1 MNDERGTYRERTW
14 APAWVRVV
22 ISGACLLGLGA
33 SFYEAFQHTAQ
44 GAAAIG
50 DDSLSLLGSALVGG
64 GFLLFYVTM
73 TSIFMCLDV
82 EVRADHLFI
91 SFGPVRLVRKRIQ
104 FADIESAKAV
114 TYSPIREFGGWGIR
128 GWGRRT
134 AWTIRGNQAVRVKLV
149 SGKEVYVGSR
159 FPQRLA
165 GRIEVAMRGAKH
177 AWRARPGKHRDG
189 LVSCHT

>member
-73 TSIFMCLDV
+73 TSIFMCRVNWTMSAPAPSRSPGRLP
-82 EVRADHLFI
+82 RTR
-91 SFGPVRLVRKRIQ
+91 SPVRTGRHAAAVH
-104 FADIESAKAV
+104 SARSSSAA
-114 TYSPIREFGGWGIR
+114 RRWRRRGGR
-128 GWGRRT
+128 
-134 AWTIRGNQAVRVKLV
+134 
-149 SGKEVYVGSR
+149 SR
-159 FPQRLA
+159 WSLP
-165 GRIEVAMRGAKH
+165 
-177 AWRARPGKHRDG
+177 
-189 LVSCHT
+189 